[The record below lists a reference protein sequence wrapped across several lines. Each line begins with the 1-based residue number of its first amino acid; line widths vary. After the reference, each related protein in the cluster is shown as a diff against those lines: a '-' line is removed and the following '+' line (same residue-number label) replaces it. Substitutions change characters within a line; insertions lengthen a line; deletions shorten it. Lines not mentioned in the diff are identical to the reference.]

1 MIGTEELQRDTTEL
15 QRDRGYGTQ
24 VKTDHSK
31 DQGNPVVHEIGSRED
46 QGNTVAR
53 GPNLPKVETSIPQS
67 TRRQQSY
74 RETPWY

>member
-46 QGNTVAR
+46 QGNPVAHPR
-53 GPNLPKVETSIPQS
+53 
-67 TRRQQSY
+67 
-74 RETPWY
+74 